1 MVFLRKKDK
10 PIAVVTS
17 ILVLG
22 AILGTLVGEIL
33 GFILP
38 EGVVR
43 QFFLL
48 SKTLSIGPGTVD
60 LIMFRFTLG
69 FSITL
74 NVISLIGIGVAY
86 YLLRW
91 WR

>member
-1 MVFLRKKDK
+1 MATNK
-10 PIAVVTS
+10 PILLAVYT
-17 ILVLG
+17 LTLG
-22 AILGTLVGEIL
+22 AIVGTLIGEIL

-38 EGVVR
+38 EGVVK

-48 SKTLSIGPGTVD
+48 SKTLSVGPGT
-60 LIMFRFTLG
+60 LNIIMLQLTLG
-69 FSITL
+69 LSITL
-74 NVISLIGIGVAY
+74 NVISLIGIAIAY

>member
-1 MVFLRKKDK
+1 MVYT
-10 PIAVVTS
+10 VT
-17 ILVLG
+17 LG

-38 EGVVR
+38 EGVVK

-48 SKTLSIGPGTVD
+48 SKTLSVGPGALD
-60 LIMFRFTLG
+60 IIMLKLTLG
-69 FSITL
+69 ISITL
-74 NVISLIGIGVAY
+74 NVISLIGIAIAY

>member
-1 MVFLRKKDK
+1 MATNK
-10 PIAVVTS
+10 PVLLAVYT
-17 ILVLG
+17 LTLG
-22 AILGTLVGEIL
+22 AVLGTLVGEIL

-38 EGVVR
+38 EGVVK

-48 SKTLSIGPGTVD
+48 SKTLSVGPGM
-60 LIMFRFTLG
+60 LNIIMLQLTLG
-69 FSITL
+69 LSITL
-74 NVISLIGIGVAY
+74 NVISLIGIAIAY

>member
-1 MVFLRKKDK
+1 MTTNK
-10 PIAVVTS
+10 PILLAVYT
-17 ILVLG
+17 LTLG
-22 AILGTLVGEIL
+22 AIVGTLVGEIL

-38 EGVVR
+38 EGVVK

-48 SKTLSIGPGTVD
+48 SKTLSVGPGT
-60 LIMFRFTLG
+60 LNIIMLQLTLG
-69 FSITL
+69 LSITL
-74 NVISLIGIGVAY
+74 NVISLIGIAIAY

>member
-1 MVFLRKKDK
+1 MSTNK
-10 PIAVVTS
+10 PILLAVYTLTLGAVV
-17 ILVLG
+17 
-22 AILGTLVGEIL
+22 GTLVGEIL

-38 EGVVR
+38 EGVVK

-48 SKTLSIGPGTVD
+48 SKTLSVGPGT
-60 LIMFRFTLG
+60 LNIIMLQLTLG
-69 FSITL
+69 LSITL
-74 NVISLIGIGVAY
+74 NVISLIGIAIAY